1 MKEDYQEEEIWKG
14 IPGYPMY
21 QISNR
26 GRVKSN
32 ASKRTPG
39 KILKNVKNSKGYWVV
54 KLAKGS
60 SRGNNGYDLKQVH
73 RLVAEA
79 FIPVPEE
86 LKDIPKEN
94 LVVDHC
100 IPISENGDIL
110 NADGSFNLRWCTTLG
125 NVHNPR
131 TEKNHKDAME
141 KRKQQVYVYDE
152 NLNQVSG
159 FSSTLEA
166 ALETGKSQGNIAS
179 CCQGALRR
187 YLSRIWSYV
196 PLTDIKER
204 EELEEKMEYQRQK
217 NQANTYKAMRKYYTS
232 DKGRKAV
239 REYYM
244 RNAEKMK
251 ARSKAWYWSHRDEI
265 LEKYRAENDRKG
277 EKERGA

>member
-1 MKEDYQEEEIWKG
+1 MEEEKWKR

-21 QISNR
+21 EVSNK

-32 ASKRTPG
+32 ASASTPG
-39 KILKNVKNSKGYWVV
+39 KILKNVKNGKGYLVV

-60 SRGNNGYDLKQVH
+60 SRGNNGYTLKQVH

-79 FIPVPEE
+79 FIEVPDE
-86 LKDIPKEN
+86 LKDIP
-94 LVVDHC
+94 LDQLQVDH
-100 IPISENGDIL
+100 INIIREDNSIS
-110 NADGSFNLRWCTTLG
+110 NLRWCTAFG
-125 NVHNPR
+125 NAHNPI
-131 TEKNHKDAME
+131 TEQNHKEAME
-141 KRKQQVYVYDE
+141 RRKNEVFVYDKD
-152 NLNQVSG
+152 LNQVSA
-159 FSSTLEA
+159 FTSTLEA

-187 YLSRIWSYV
+187 YLGRIWSYV

-277 EKERGA
+277 EEERGA

>member
-1 MKEDYQEEEIWKG
+1 MEEEIWKG

-21 QISNR
+21 QVSSK
-26 GRVKSN
+26 GRVRSN

-39 KILKNVKNSKGYWVV
+39 KILKNVKNGKGYWVV
-54 KLAKGS
+54 KLARGN

-79 FIPVPEE
+79 FIEVPAE
-86 LKDIPKEN
+86 LKDVSLSE
-94 LVVDHC
+94 LVVDHVT
-100 IPISENGDIL
+100 PVSEGGDIL
-110 NADGSFNLRWCTTLG
+110 NEDGTFNLRWTTTFG

-131 TEKNHKDAME
+131 TVKNVKEAME
-141 KRKQQVYVYDE
+141 KRKQKVYVYDE
-152 NLNQVSG
+152 DLHQVSA
-159 FSSTLEA
+159 FTSTLEA

-196 PLTDIKER
+196 PITDIKER
-204 EELEEKMEYQRQK
+204 EKLEESMAYQREK

-232 DKGRKAV
+232 EKGRKAV
-239 REYYM
+239 REYYL

-251 ARSKAWYWSHRDEI
+251 ARSKAWYWSHRNEV
-265 LEKYRAENDRKG
+265 LERYRAENDRKG
-277 EKERGA
+277 EEGRGS